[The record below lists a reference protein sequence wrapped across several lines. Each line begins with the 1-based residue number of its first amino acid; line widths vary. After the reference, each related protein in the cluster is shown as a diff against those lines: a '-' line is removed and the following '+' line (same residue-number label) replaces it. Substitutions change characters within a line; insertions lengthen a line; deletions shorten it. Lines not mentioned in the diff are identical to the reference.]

1 MFTIPCTVVCAS
13 TLLCVHACGHAVC
26 VCVYKTF
33 YLLFEV
39 VVVCWVFGFV
49 CVCGGEGV
57 IRVGAR

>member
-1 MFTIPCTVVCAS
+1 MLVHHSVCMPVDMPC
-13 TLLCVHACGHAVC
+13 VC

-39 VVVCWVFGFV
+39 VVVCWVFGFM